1 MEIQEKYLLIFCLY
15 RSTII
20 WLSAIKETHIPY
32 TWKGTAN
39 IMLRQ
44 KTKHVNDFGKD
55 SVPSLVLRVSIP
67 FMFAQFVNVL
77 YSIVDRI
84 YVGNIPE
91 IGAISLAGAGVCAP
105 IITLLSSFATLVGIG
120 GSILFSM
127 RLGQGDKKEAERIL
141 GNCFSLLLIL
151 SAVLTVLFLLTKD
164 LLLRWFGA
172 SDASFPYADTY
183 LTIYTCGTFFA
194 LLSMGMNYFITAQGH
209 PMLGMV
215 TTLIGAIVNIILD
228 PVFIFLFH
236 MNIAGAAVATVLAQ
250 LSSCIFVLCVLRSG
264 KMSIPLHLKKPE
276 RQLAGRIFALG
287 FSPFLI
293 LATDSVIIIAMNA
306 VLQYHGGPGYGDT
319 LITCATIVQSYMLL
333 ITSPMLGITGGSQ
346 PLISYNYGAG
356 NQARIR
362 RIVLCVLLLC
372 IGFTT
377 VMFLISRFLPS
388 VFAGIFTDNPEYIEL
403 SVWGIRAFTLMII
416 PFSFQYT
423 FVDSLTALGLTRL
436 SLSLSRG
443 FPDRPGTDQAFPFPV
458 SLPEMPLFFRHL
470 PAALRLRR
478 SQRLLCGARG
488 GRHQLPDIHR
498 FLAGCISALPEKTG
512 RSFQNRPGKEGI
524 GGGLIPAFP
533 KRHEPRVR
541 AVFRS
546 CRLLFSDKFTP
557 HPTAS
562 GYALSPQRRFPAR
575 YFPELHGCRAYRTS

>member
-1 MEIQEKYLLIFCLY
+1 MEIQEKYLLIFYLY

-194 LLSMGMNYFITAQGH
+194 
-209 PMLGMV
+209 
-215 TTLIGAIVNIILD
+215 
-228 PVFIFLFH
+228 
-236 MNIAGAAVATVLAQ
+236 
-250 LSSCIFVLCVLRSG
+250 
-264 KMSIPLHLKKPE
+264 
-276 RQLAGRIFALG
+276 
-287 FSPFLI
+287 
-293 LATDSVIIIAMNA
+293 
-306 VLQYHGGPGYGDT
+306 
-319 LITCATIVQSYMLL
+319 
-333 ITSPMLGITGGSQ
+333 
-346 PLISYNYGAG
+346 
-356 NQARIR
+356 
-362 RIVLCVLLLC
+362 
-372 IGFTT
+372 
-377 VMFLISRFLPS
+377 
-388 VFAGIFTDNPEYIEL
+388 
-403 SVWGIRAFTLMII
+403 
-416 PFSFQYT
+416 
-423 FVDSLTALGLTRL
+423 
-436 SLSLSRG
+436 
-443 FPDRPGTDQAFPFPV
+443 PV
-458 SLPEMPLFFRHL
+458 SYTHLTLPTI
-470 PAALRLRR
+470 A
-478 SQRLLCGARG
+478 
-488 GRHQLPDIHR
+488 
-498 FLAGCISALPEKTG
+498 
-512 RSFQNRPGKEGI
+512 
-524 GGGLIPAFP
+524 
-533 KRHEPRVR
+533 
-541 AVFRS
+541 
-546 CRLLFSDKFTP
+546 
-557 HPTAS
+557 
-562 GYALSPQRRFPAR
+562 
-575 YFPELHGCRAYRTS
+575 